1 MYHSFINQLNIRWL
15 HRIMNKIEENEE
27 KTNREFCT
35 ITFLHYLCIPERIAK
50 PLKQHLI
57 HYFSRKRYYEYHNG
71 TRPVPREHEQHIL
84 QAAKNYGWD
93 KPIAFNSYIEDY
105 LW

>member
-1 MYHSFINQLNIRWL
+1 MYHSFINQLNIRVL

-50 PLKQHLI
+50 PSFVTL
-57 HYFSRKRYYEYHNG
+57 R
-71 TRPVPREHEQHIL
+71 
-84 QAAKNYGWD
+84 
-93 KPIAFNSYIEDY
+93 
-105 LW
+105 